1 MRTTRTRW
9 LDEGLTVLASDGV
22 EGLRIDRLATR
33 LGVTKGS
40 FHHHFAGILDY
51 RRALLAHYEEQTRE
65 ALAAAIGSRDGS
77 GTRATLEWLT
87 SLVASDTD
95 GDRVDDAPTAIRR
108 PELDAAVR
116 AWAHGDAEARATQA
130 RIDAAAISALQAAWR
145 PAVETDAAARTA
157 ALVPYLV
164 SLGAGAM
171 MPPLEPDELRAVYE
185 LLLERVPDDHL

>member
-9 LDEGLTVLASDGV
+9 LDEGLTVLARDGID
-22 EGLRIDRLATR
+22 GLRIDKLAAR

-40 FHHHFAGILDY
+40 FHHHFAGIVDY
-51 RRALLAHYEEQTRE
+51 RRALLAHYEDQTRE
-65 ALAAAIGSRDGS
+65 ALAAAIASRSGE

-87 SLVASDTD
+87 SLVARSDS
-95 GDRVDDAPTAIRR
+95 GVGAEIRR

-130 RIDAAAISALQAAWR
+130 RIDAAAIDALQAAWR

-164 SLGAGAM
+164 SLGAAAIV
-171 MPPLEPDELRAVYE
+171 PPIEPGELQAVYE
-185 LLLERVPDDHL
+185 LLLERVPGDDA

>member
-9 LDEGLTVLASDGV
+9 LDEGLTVLARDGID
-22 EGLRIDRLATR
+22 GLRIDKLAAR

-40 FHHHFAGILDY
+40 FHHHFAGIVDY
-51 RRALLAHYEEQTRE
+51 RRALLAHYEDQTRE
-65 ALAAAIGSRDGS
+65 ALAAAIASRSGE

-87 SLVASDTD
+87 SLVARSDS
-95 GDRVDDAPTAIRR
+95 GDDTGVGAEIRR

-130 RIDAAAISALQAAWR
+130 RIDAAAIDALQAAWR

-164 SLGAGAM
+164 SLGAAAIV
-171 MPPLEPDELRAVYE
+171 PPIEPGELQAVYE
-185 LLLERVPDDHL
+185 LLLERVPGDDA